1 MKKKRK
7 RGWLYVRNGLAILL
21 ILCIGWSV
29 FSTIMTAYEQGT
41 YHPPGERVDVDGKK
55 MHVYSKG
62 TGDETIVLMSGL
74 GTAAPVLDFA
84 PLIDELSKK
93 HRVVVVEAFGYGWS
107 DLTETDRTVEN
118 IVREMRAAL
127 SKADIQGPYILMPHS
142 VSGIYSMYYADQYP
156 EEVKAVIGIDPTLPG
171 ALDYF
176 NESPPAMPGFLKYV
190 APSGIGRLALMI
202 DSRNF
207 LPEAGEGT
215 YSKENLDQTKAISAW
230 KGYNR
235 NVVAEANAI
244 KKNIDQTKDMAFPA
258 DMPVL
263 FFTKEAGKTTAD
275 GKNNVTFLETQLTT
289 EPASRVV
296 PLDGHH
302 YLHWTRSVEM
312 SRKVDR
318 FVESFR

>member
-1 MKKKRK
+1 MS
-7 RGWLYVRNGLAILL
+7 RGLIIRRVTFQEASSRGRGAIRVR
-21 ILCIGWSV
+21 
-29 FSTIMTAYEQGT
+29 
-41 YHPPGERVDVDGKK
+41 
-55 MHVYSKG
+55 
-62 TGDETIVLMSGL
+62 
-74 GTAAPVLDFA
+74 
-84 PLIDELSKK
+84 
-93 HRVVVVEAFGYGWS
+93 VEWS
-107 DLTETDRTVEN
+107 DLAETDRTVEN

-176 NESPPAMPGFLKYV
+176 NESPPSMPGFLKYV

-263 FFTKEAGKTTAD
+263 FFTKEQARRLLMGRTMSHSLKRSSRLNQRAGWCRWTAITIST
-275 GKNNVTFLETQLTT
+275 GPVQWK
-289 EPASRVV
+289 
-296 PLDGHH
+296 
-302 YLHWTRSVEM
+302 
-312 SRKVDR
+312 
-318 FVESFR
+318 